1 MLLIKHSRGANL
13 DYAPT
18 YPVFSQALSEPS
30 AGATLTTVLNEL
42 IGFASNEL
50 ATKVKVKLP
59 SSVLSQSFRMK
70 QEL

>member
-18 YPVFSQALSEPS
+18 YPVFSQAFSEPS
-30 AGATLTTVLNEL
+30 AEATLTTVLNEL

-59 SSVLSQSFRMK
+59 SSALSQSLRMK